1 MGHTDSPVTVQAPV
15 LSLLR
20 DVLVYY
26 SGAEKCRRGH
36 RWGPLARDHYVIHAV
51 SAGAGVFYYGQQR
64 WELAAGDLFL
74 IRPGIRTEYAA
85 DRESPWE
92 YAWLAFNGL
101 QAEALVQTA
110 GFHSRPALRS
120 AAAVERMT
128 AGRARL
134 AEAAQLPAV
143 SRQLAEAAVLYE
155 ILAVLVRENREREAA
170 AATEKSN
177 SNAHIQQAVD
187 FIDRNFSREIS
198 VGELAAYVGLDRS
211 HLSHLF
217 ARILNTSPS
226 AYIQT
231 RRLMKARELLLN
243 TTLSVKE
250 IAYSCG
256 FTDPLYFSRCFKKIH
271 GCTPTSLRH

>member
-1 MGHTDSPVTVQAPV
+1 MGHTDSPVKVQAPV

-20 DVLVYY
+20 DLLVYY

-51 SAGAGVFYYGQQR
+51 AAGAGVFCYGQQR

-74 IRPGIRTEYAA
+74 IRPGVATEYAA
-85 DRESPWE
+85 DRDSPWE

-101 QAEALVQTA
+101 QAEALVQAA
-110 GFHSRPALRS
+110 GFSSRPVLHS
-120 AAAVERMT
+120 PAAVERL
-128 AGRARL
+128 GQSRPGL
-134 AEAAQLPAV
+134 VEAASLPAV
-143 SRQLAEAAVLYE
+143 SRQLAEAAVLCE
-155 ILAVLVRENREREAA
+155 LMSILVRENQEREAA
-170 AATEKSN
+170 DAAEKGN
-177 SNAHIQQAVD
+177 SNTHIQHAVD

-198 VGELAAYVGLDRS
+198 VGELAAYVGVDRS

-217 ARILNTSPS
+217 GRILNTSPS

-256 FTDPLYFSRCFKKIH
+256 FTDPLYFSRCFKKVH